1 MKFVSV
7 EQAIKDL
14 QAGKMLVMVDAED
27 RENEGDLIFPAQF
40 STQEK
45 VNFMIKEARG
55 VVCVALD
62 ETLAKKFELPLMVP
76 KKYFKPRNCFYYN
89 RRCKRCYNGS

>member
-1 MKFVSV
+1 
-7 EQAIKDL
+7 
-14 QAGKMLVMVDAED
+14 MVDAED

-45 VNFMIKEARG
+45 VFMIKEARG

-62 ETLAKKFELPLMVP
+62 ETLAKNLNFL
-76 KKYFKPRNCFYYN
+76 
-89 RRCKRCYNGS
+89 